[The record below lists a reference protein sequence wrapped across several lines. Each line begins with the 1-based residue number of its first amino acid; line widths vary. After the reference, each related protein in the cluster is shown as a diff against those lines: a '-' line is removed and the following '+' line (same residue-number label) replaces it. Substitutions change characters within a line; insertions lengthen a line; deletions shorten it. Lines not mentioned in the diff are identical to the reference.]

1 MVNVST
7 AIISIIIPAYRHA
20 GYIGEAIQSVLG
32 QSLSSWELIIIND
45 GSPDNTAEVVTPF
58 LSDPRISY
66 FDQLNQGQAAARNRG
81 LALARG
87 EYARFLDDDD
97 LLPNDALEWSVAYL
111 QEHPSVSA
119 VIGAVQYIDAS
130 GMSRE
135 SIQSREGTLDLSA
148 VLTGKYPTASPGQ
161 TTFRTESLRRI
172 GGFDPHLR
180 NVDDFDLMCRLVK
193 DKRVDSV
200 SRLGLYYRWHG
211 GNASSDPGGM
221 VDAARVVISRH
232 LASLKKCR
240 RSAVRRKALAL
251 LEANYGMSAAWREV
265 MTCPKAR
272 PKFRAILGYMVR
284 SEPTLWLSPLWWKS
298 LLRRIK
304 HTRFGEFH
312 PS

>member
-1 MVNVST
+1 ML
-7 AIISIIIPAYRHA
+7 SIVVPAYAHA
-20 GYIGEAIQSVLG
+20 LYIAQAIESVIAQSFKD
-32 QSLSSWELIIIND
+32 WELIIIND

-66 FDQLNQGQAAARNRG
+66 IDQQNQGQAAARNRG

-119 VIGAVQYIDAS
+119 VIGGVQYIDAS
-130 GMSRE
+130 GMSLE
-135 SIQSREGTLDLSA
+135 SIQSREGTLDLAA
-148 VLTGKYPTASPGQ
+148 VLTGTYPTASPGQ
-161 TTFRTESLRRI
+161 TAFRTESLRRI

-193 DKRVDSV
+193 DGRVDSV

-211 GNASSDPGGM
+211 GNASSDPRGM
-221 VDAARVVISRH
+221 LDAARGVIRVH

-251 LEANYGMSAAWREV
+251 VEANYGMSAAWREV
-265 MTCPKAR
+265 TQHSNALPKLR
-272 PKFRAILGYMVR
+272 VILGYMVR

-304 HTRFGEFH
+304 HTRFGGFN